1 MSNNTPPRIYNKA
14 GQRVQVQDKSWYTVQ
29 ASGDAEQRTIEVF
42 VYGEIGYWGIT
53 ASQFVQDLRAMDDG
67 VSPVIVAFNSVGGD
81 LFDGLAMHNALSRLG
96 ERCTGRIDAL
106 AASAASVAVCGA
118 HKVVIASNAM
128 LMIHN
133 PWTYAAG
140 DADSFRKVADV
151 LDQTMEAIIAAYKS
165 KAPDINEEALRDM
178 VAAET
183 WLTAS
188 EAVALGL
195 ADEVGDGIQ
204 VKACLGQGSVM
215 QRYQHTP
222 AELLAQLDDE
232 AVNVLTDCEATPDQS
247 EEAPEPAPE
256 LEPHD
261 PTAPVVDSAKLALMI
276 TQRCAE
282 SGISNLVAP
291 LLSSTKLESEE
302 IVQAGLTRAKAV
314 HDLCVAARLPEFSAE
329 YVAAGLDAP
338 AVRARLFDKIVS
350 SGNGFEID
358 NSLPLNQDPA
368 PKVLAK
374 QPDPPSIWAARQAA
388 HVGPSKSAKGA
399 RA

>member
-1 MSNNTPPRIYNKA
+1 MSKNTPPRIYNKA
-14 GQRVQVQDKSWYTVQ
+14 GQRVPVQDKTWYAVH
-29 ASGDAEQRTIEVF
+29 ASGEAAERVIEVF
-42 VYGEIGYWGIT
+42 VYGEIGTWGIT
-53 ASQFVQDLRAMDDG
+53 ASQFMQDLRAVDDG
-67 VSPVIVAFNSVGGD
+67 VSPVIAAFNSIGGD
-81 LFDGLAMHNALSRLG
+81 LVDGLAMHNTLSRLG
-96 ERCTGRIDAL
+96 ERCTARIDAL

-151 LDQTMEAIIAAYKS
+151 LDQTMEAIIAAYKA
-165 KAPDINEEALRDM
+165 KAPTIDEAELRDM

-183 WLTAS
+183 WLTAK

-195 ADEVGDGIQ
+195 ADEVGDGVA
-204 VKACLGQGSVM
+204 VKACLGQGTVL
-215 QRYQHTP
+215 QRYQHAP
-222 AELLAQLDDE
+222 AELLAQLD
-232 AVNVLTDCEATPDQS
+232 
-247 EEAPEPAPE
+247 EAPEPAPE
-256 LEPHD
+256 LEPHV
-261 PTAPVVDSAKLALMI
+261 PPAPVVDSAALALLI

-291 LLSSTKLESEE
+291 LLSSTQLESEE
-302 IVQAGLTRAKAV
+302 IVLAGLTRAKAV

-358 NSLPLNQDPA
+358 NSLPLNHDPA

-388 HVGPSKSAKGA
+388 HAGPSKFAKGA